1 MQVKIEEIQDQGLE
15 LDEVIPESVLDE
27 ALASSAGFVR
37 SKPTVFKGRFRR
49 LPGRVLLKSGF
60 VASVKAP
67 CKRCLKDV
75 EVEVP
80 VQFELNLVSDRK
92 EMLGANA
99 EGDDDGHAP
108 RAGSF
113 MLEDVDSEPF
123 DGKVIHLDPIIRE
136 QILLNL
142 PVSVLC
148 QDSCKG
154 LCSACGQ
161 DLNVKECGCER
172 KVVDI
177 RLAKL
182 KDVKLH

>member
-15 LDEVIPESVLDE
+15 LNEVIPESVLDE
-27 ALASSAGFVR
+27 ALASSDGFVR
-37 SKPTVFKGRFRR
+37 SKPITFKGKFRR
-49 LPGRVLLKSGF
+49 FPGRVLLNAGF
-60 VASVKAP
+60 LSSVKAP

-75 EVEVP
+75 ELEIP
-80 VQFELNLVSDRK
+80 VQFDLNLVSDAK
-92 EMLGANA
+92 EKMGANA
-99 EGDDDGHAP
+99 EGDDDGHSP

-113 MLEDVDSEPF
+113 ILDDVDSEPF

-136 QILLNL
+136 QMLLNL

-148 QDSCKG
+148 QDACKG
-154 LCSACGQ
+154 LCSVCGQ
-161 DLNVKECGCER
+161 DLNLKECGCER